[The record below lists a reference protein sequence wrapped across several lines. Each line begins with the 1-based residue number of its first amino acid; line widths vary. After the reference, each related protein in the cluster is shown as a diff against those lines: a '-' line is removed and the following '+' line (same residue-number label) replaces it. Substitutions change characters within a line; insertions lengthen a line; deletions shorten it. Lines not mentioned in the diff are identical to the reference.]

1 MRVVNDSKAADAPRS
16 VVYRSATPLLDIAP
30 NNERKLGLGGLAE
43 AAARLRPGT
52 KVGQHKMVVTCVE
65 CTSNRLCQR
74 EILWSWMV
82 SATVAAPHIS
92 QHYEALG
99 LPDDRE
105 KRVKIRFENKHAS
118 TKNFMVSSH
127 ALLRHDSACVLTR
140 ARFETVAHGSAFR
153 SPSAEGPAHAV
164 VRQLRLYRVG
174 LSTAAG
180 GHANR
185 RHGVRQ

>member
-74 EILWSWMV
+74 EILWSWLV
-82 SATVAAPHIS
+82 SATVAAPHVS

-118 TKNFMVSSH
+118 TKNYQVRSH
-127 ALLRHDSACVLTR
+127 IYSCKHDSPCGDTRTFWDSCTRISFPFSICRRTGSRCRPAAPPLSSWSFNRSRR
-140 ARFETVAHGSAFR
+140 AR
-153 SPSAEGPAHAV
+153 
-164 VRQLRLYRVG
+164 
-174 LSTAAG
+174 
-180 GHANR
+180 
-185 RHGVRQ
+185 

>member
-118 TKNFMVSSH
+118 TKNFQ
-127 ALLRHDSACVLTR
+127 VLHTLAHTIRPVVTR
-140 ARFETVAHGSAFR
+140 ARFGTVAHGSAFR
-153 SPSAEGPAHAV
+153 SPSAEGPAHVV

-174 LSTAAG
+174 LPTAA
-180 GHANR
+180 
-185 RHGVRQ
+185 